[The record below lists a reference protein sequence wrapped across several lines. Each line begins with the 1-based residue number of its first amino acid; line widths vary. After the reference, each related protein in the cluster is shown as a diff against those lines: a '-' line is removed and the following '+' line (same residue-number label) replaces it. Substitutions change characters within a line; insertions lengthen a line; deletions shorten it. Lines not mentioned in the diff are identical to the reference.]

1 MYYVKATGDNRYG
14 QGTDKWLKIR
24 NVVKKSNDV
33 YEIEVYF
40 KGIIH
45 KALIPLS
52 RSNKI
57 DMIFSKGWESKQP
70 VGFHEVLK
78 GWGLYDKSN

>member
-24 NVVKKSNDV
+24 NVVKKNNDV

-40 KGIIH
+40 KEMKH
-45 KALIPLS
+45 KSLISLS
-52 RSNKI
+52 RLNNI
-57 DMIFSKGWESKQP
+57 DMIFSKGWELKQP
-70 VGFHEVLK
+70 VSFHDVLK
-78 GWGLYDKSN
+78 GWGFYDKSN